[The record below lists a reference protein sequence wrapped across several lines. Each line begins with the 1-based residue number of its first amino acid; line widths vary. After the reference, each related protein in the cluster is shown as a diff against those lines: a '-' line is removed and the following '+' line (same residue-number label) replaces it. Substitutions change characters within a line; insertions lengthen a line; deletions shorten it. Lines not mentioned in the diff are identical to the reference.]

1 MGFLLA
7 QGALLVLG
15 LLLGLILYVLGLFLG
30 HIILFDSIALGIAA
44 GVCCAQFAAVH
55 PALCLVI
62 GLAAFF
68 LLLWL
73 QRTRIGF
80 WLIGGLLTLVYA
92 AFFGLLAYAFSNSD
106 PVWGW
111 VVFGLGFLLVGS
123 LHLRARRI

>member
-1 MGFLLA
+1 MLFWFGF
-7 QGALLVLG
+7 
-15 LLLGLILYVLGLFLG
+15 
-30 HIILFDSIALGIAA
+30 
-44 GVCCAQFAAVH
+44 
-55 PALCLVI
+55 P
-62 GLAAFF
+62 AAFF